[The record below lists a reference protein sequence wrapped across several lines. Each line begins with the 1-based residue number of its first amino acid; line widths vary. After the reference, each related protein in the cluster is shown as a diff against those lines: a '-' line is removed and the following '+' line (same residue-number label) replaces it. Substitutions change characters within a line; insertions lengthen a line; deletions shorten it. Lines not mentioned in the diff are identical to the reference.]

1 MGTEWRPAR
10 LQFAERVAPPR
21 LVGEDSRVHQLP
33 PDCRLHRATPADL
46 RAYGEL
52 ARRTFTETYRAAH
65 EPAALERH
73 VAATLSDER
82 LRNDLEDNGRTVL
95 AVTVGPE
102 WVGYAVLALTQA
114 PPEVP
119 GERPAEIARFYVA
132 SAWHGRGIAAPLM
145 DAILDEARR
154 RGRDTAWLC
163 AWEHNARALRFY
175 TRQGF
180 EPVGRTTYIF
190 DGQPEDD
197 HLLAV
202 AL

>member
-1 MGTEWRPAR
+1 M
-10 LQFAERVAPPR
+10 
-21 LVGEDSRVHQLP
+21 HQLP
-33 PDCRLHRATPADL
+33 ANCMLRRATPADL

-65 EPAALERH
+65 EPAALDRH

-82 LRNDLEDNGRTVL
+82 LRVDLEDDGRTVL
-95 AVTVGPE
+95 AVTAGPE
-102 WVGYAVLALTQA
+102 WVAYAVLALTPA

-119 GERPAEIARFYVA
+119 GNRPAEIARFYVA

-154 RGRDTAWLC
+154 RGSDTAWLC

-175 TRQGF
+175 VRQGF
-180 EPVGRTTYIF
+180 GPVGRTTYIF

-197 HLLAV
+197 HLLAI